1 MKVGLG
7 LYYSFLSPQHY
18 NTTCPMVEM
27 HQIYLLLIRRYTF
40 VFFVVS
46 RVCSAEG
53 LIKTVLYETGAGPLG
68 RFVQLVHFRM
78 PGASL
83 GFASYKT
90 LQLFTLAL
98 KMRKEEGH
106 FTDAQT

>member
-1 MKVGLG
+1 M
-7 LYYSFLSPQHY
+7 
-18 NTTCPMVEM
+18 
-27 HQIYLLLIRRYTF
+27 F

-53 LIKTVLYETGAGPLG
+53 LIETVRYETGAGPLG

-83 GFASYKT
+83 GFASYTNSAAVHIGPVNEKRERA
-90 LQLFTLAL
+90 FYRCPNL
-98 KMRKEEGH
+98 KLTESLREN
-106 FTDAQT
+106 